1 MSDLLTSFR
10 RELHAHPE
18 LAHSE
23 YATAERVVTFM
34 QQFNPTE
41 IVTGIGGT
49 GVIVTF
55 DSGVEGPTMLFRC
68 ELDALPITE
77 VDVDGYASTTVGV
90 SHKCGH
96 DGHMA
101 MIAGLGEALAER
113 PLTRGVVHLLFQ
125 PAEETGTGAAAVLND
140 EAFSRFTPDFAVAIH
155 NMPGFPMHSIV
166 IKPGSITAAVR
177 SFVVRFTGRVAHASE
192 PEKGENPS
200 LAVADLLREA
210 DALVI
215 ADQHDPEFRLVTPV
229 HVSIG
234 SIAYGIAAGEGE
246 VHFTIRTAT
255 NQGLADLQAEITA
268 IAEHV
273 AERDRLSVEIE
284 VVEDFFANVNDPDV
298 TERVRRAAESC
309 GHDIITPEVGMR
321 AGEDFGLFTERFPCC
336 LVLLGAGEEHLPIHN
351 AGYDF
356 PDELILTGVELF
368 EQIVRHAEAEI

>member
-23 YATAERVVTFM
+23 HATAERVVTFM

-155 NMPGFPMHSIV
+155 NMPGFPMHSMV

-255 NQGLADLQAEITA
+255 NQGLADLQAVITA

>member
-10 RELHAHPE
+10 HELHAHPE

-23 YATAERVVTFM
+23 HATAERVVTFM

-155 NMPGFPMHSIV
+155 NMPGFPMHSMV

-255 NQGLADLQAEITA
+255 NQGLADLQAVITA

-298 TERVRRAAESC
+298 TERVRRAAERC

-356 PDELILTGVELF
+356 PDELIATGVELF
-368 EQIVRHAEAEI
+368 EQIVRQAEAEI

>member
-18 LAHSE
+18 LAHNE
-23 YATAERVVTFM
+23 HATAERVVAFM

-55 DSGVEGPTMLFRC
+55 DSGVKGPKMLFRC

-101 MIAGLGEALAER
+101 MIAGLGQALAER

-125 PAEETGTGAAAVLND
+125 PAEETGTGASVVLND

-155 NMPGFPMHSIV
+155 NMPGFPMHSMV

-177 SFVVRFTGRVAHASE
+177 SFVVRFSGRVAHASE

-210 DALVI
+210 NALVI

-255 NQGLADLQAEITA
+255 NQGLSDLQAEITA

-368 EQIVRHAEAEI
+368 EQIVRQAEAEI

>member
-23 YATAERVVTFM
+23 HATAERVVTFM

-155 NMPGFPMHSIV
+155 NMPGFPMHSMV

-200 LAVADLLREA
+200 LAVADLIREA

-255 NQGLADLQAEITA
+255 NQGLAKLQAEITA

-356 PDELILTGVELF
+356 PDELISTGVELF
-368 EQIVRHAEAEI
+368 EQIVRRAEAEI

>member
-23 YATAERVVTFM
+23 HETAERVVTFM

-155 NMPGFPMHSIV
+155 NMPGFPMHSMV

-368 EQIVRHAEAEI
+368 EQIVRQAEAEI

>member
-23 YATAERVVTFM
+23 HATAERVVTFM

-155 NMPGFPMHSIV
+155 NMPGFPMHSMV

-255 NQGLADLQAEITA
+255 NQGLADLQAVITA

-356 PDELILTGVELF
+356 PDELISTGVELF
-368 EQIVRHAEAEI
+368 EQIVRRAEAEI

>member
-23 YATAERVVTFM
+23 HATAERVVTFM

-155 NMPGFPMHSIV
+155 NMPGFPMHSTV

-368 EQIVRHAEAEI
+368 EQIVRQAEAEI